1 VARGPH
7 AAPAAALST
16 LARETLHSPFSIFEA
31 LIEATGCTLE
41 DDEEENDA
49 REGVQDGAQQLAP
62 AAAAAPAPA
71 PARDTSPQG
80 VRRMRERIAVDIR
93 RRCDGSAKRE
103 KM

>member
-16 LARETLHSPFSIFEA
+16 LAQETLHSPFSIFEA

-71 PARDTSPQG
+71 RDTSPQG
-80 VRRMRERIAVDIR
+80 VRRMRERIAVDI
-93 RRCDGSAKRE
+93 
-103 KM
+103 